1 MMYWQYDVVM
11 AHTNTVHQAPP
22 PAPSRHPSL
31 RLEPIERPPSL
42 LLRLVYKVAG
52 KKLGTVPTGMKVIFP
67 RVPGMLKLTVAMQKF
82 GKKSRLDE
90 DLREFVHMAVSSVN
104 GCTFCMDLGRM
115 MAVTENKSLEKLNAV
130 PDYPTSRMFTA
141 RERAAIAYGDE
152 VARNKSPSDETFA
165 TLRQHFTDAEI
176 AELTVF
182 IALVHFMNLQQVPL
196 GIGSDGLCAIA
207 QARKR

>member
-1 MMYWQYDVVM
+1 M
-11 AHTNTVHQAPP
+11 
-22 PAPSRHPSL
+22 
-31 RLEPIERPPSL
+31 
-42 LLRLVYKVAG
+42 RLVYKVAG
-52 KKLGTVPTGMKVIFP
+52 KKLGKVPTGMKVIFP
-67 RVPGMLKLTVAMQKF
+67 RVPGMLKFTVAMQKF
-82 GKKSRLDE
+82 GNKLTLE
-90 DLREFVHMAVSSVN
+90 EELREYVHMAVSNVN

-115 MAVTENKSLEKLNAV
+115 MTVKENKSLEKLNAV
-130 PDYPTSRMFTA
+130 PDYQASPLFSD

-165 TLRQHFTDAEI
+165 TLRQHFTDSEI

-207 QARKR
+207 QARNR